1 MMSNPRTG
9 GPGFEGTFT
18 ALVTPFKSDG
28 SVDFDALSAFLE
40 WQIESGIDGVIPC
53 GTTGESATLTSDEH
67 VAIVRHVV
75 DVVGGR
81 VPVVAGTGSNSTR
94 EAVALTQH
102 ARDAGADGALMI
114 SPYYNRPTQDGIFH
128 HYRTVGE
135 EVGLPMVVYNVPGRT
150 GSRVEP
156 ETLARLSRLSA
167 VAGTKD
173 AGADLGK
180 TSETIAAAAPGFS
193 LLSGDD
199 ALTLPMLA
207 LGAKGVVST
216 TSNVAPAEM
225 AQITRAYRSG
235 DLEGARKAHYA
246 LLDVMKVLFVESNP
260 IPVKTALH
268 LLGRIPDATLRLP
281 LTPMQK
287 ENRDRL
293 EAALSGLTRA

>member
-1 MMSNPRTG
+1 MS
-9 GPGFEGTFT
+9 FEGTFT
-18 ALVTPFKSDG
+18 ALVTPFHSDG
-28 SVDFDALSAFLE
+28 SVDLKGLATFVE
-40 WQIESGIDGVIPC
+40 WQIECGIDGVIPC
-53 GTTGESATLTSDEH
+53 GTTGESATLTSEEH
-67 VAIVRHVV
+67 VQIVRHVV

-94 EAVALTQH
+94 EAVELTQH
-102 ARDAGADGALMI
+102 AREAGADGALMI

-128 HYRTVGE
+128 HYRAVGE
-135 EVGLPMVVYNVPGRT
+135 EVGLPMVVYNVPSRT

-156 ETLARLSRLSA
+156 ETLARLSKLAS

-173 AGADLGK
+173 AGGDLGK
-180 TSETIAAAAPGFS
+180 TSETIASVAPGFA

-199 ALTLPMLA
+199 GLTLPMLS
-207 LGAKGVVST
+207 LGARGVVST

-225 AQITRAYRSG
+225 GAITRCFLAG
-235 DLEGARKAHYA
+235 DLDGARKAHYQ
-246 LLDVMKVLFVESNP
+246 LQNIMRVLFIESNP

-268 LLGRIPDATLRLP
+268 LLGRIPDPALRLP

-293 EAALSGLTRA
+293 EAALVGLPRA